1 MMNIEEVSHDGQ
13 ALVLTAQIASAYLA
27 NNSVSINDVSGVLKA
42 IHAAVSSLGKPV
54 AAAVDLEP
62 PTPAVPIKKS
72 VTAEYI
78 VCLEDGKK
86 LKMLK
91 RHLRTAYNLT
101 PEEYRARWGLPKD
114 YPMVAPAYA
123 ETRSEL
129 AKAIGLGRDRAGSRR
144 AA

>member
-1 MMNIEEVSHDGQ
+1 MHIEEVSHDNQ
-13 ALVLTAQIASAYLA
+13 TKELTVQIASAYLA
-27 NNSVSINDVSGVLKA
+27 NNAVPVSGIADVLKA
-42 IHAAVSSLGKPV
+42 IHAAVSSLGKPT
-54 AAAVDLEP
+54 AATVDVDPL
-62 PTPAVPIKKS
+62 TPAVPIKKS
-72 VTAEYI
+72 VTDQYI
-78 VCLEDGKK
+78 ICLEDGKK

-91 RHLRTAYNLT
+91 RHLRTAYGLT

-129 AKAIGLGRDRAGSRR
+129 AKAIGLGRDRAGPRR